1 MTPKTRK
8 KAPKKRLADVSAKE
22 DEQMRKMNLLLSVS
36 RELAGLKTLDDM
48 LHYLVETSA
57 REVDAD
63 RGTLFLNDE
72 EAGELY
78 SRVAQGNIK
87 QEIRILNHSGI
98 AGHAFQ
104 TGESSIVHDAYAD
117 KHFDSS
123 IDSQSGYL
131 TKSVLCVPIRTF
143 PGEVIGAL
151 QILNKHRG
159 RFTKK
164 DLRVVEAIT
173 EQAALALKTTQQLEK
188 MRISHE
194 KEMKFLDVVS
204 EMTSEINLKVLLH
217 RVMGEATRMLKAER
231 STLFLNDKKTG
242 QLWSEVGEGLSASE
256 IRLPNNMGIAGA
268 VFTTGATINIPHA
281 YADMRFNPSFD
292 KETKFFTRSIICVPV
307 INKSGEVIGVT
318 QVLNKQGGPFTA
330 EDESRLKA
338 FTSQISIG
346 LENARLFNDIQNI
359 KNYNE
364 SILESMSNGVVT
376 LNEEGVIITCNS
388 AGLKIMNVSSQQVIG
403 SKIEE
408 FFSDDNQWILE
419 KLEMVHEHRQV
430 DIVMDAEMSFNGET
444 LSVNLTLLPL
454 MNTEHQTLG
463 TMILIEDISSEK
475 RMRSTMS
482 RYIDPGVA
490 DQLLNSDSNILG
502 GANTRATILFSDI
515 RGFTTL
521 TEELGAQGTVTMLN
535 EYFTLMMECIS
546 KEGGMLDKFI
556 GDAIMAA
563 FGIPVPHEDDEDR
576 AVRAAI
582 DMIRELFAWN
592 KNRLANGQKAIDI
605 GLGLNTDTIVSGNI
619 GSPKRMDYTMIGD
632 GVNLAARL
640 ESACK
645 QYSARIIISA
655 NTYVKLRGTYRIRY
669 IDDVIVKG
677 KTEPVGIYEVLDY
690 HDDKTF
696 PDLMEV
702 VNYFNEGRKNYRVG
716 NWGKAVGHFQRA
728 LTHHP
733 EDQLS
738 KTYIERCE
746 ILKINPPAEWDGV
759 WKMTS
764 K

>member
-1 MTPKTRK
+1 MAPKTKRK
-8 KAPKKRLADVSAKE
+8 PSPKKPSGVTAKE
-22 DEQMRKMNLLLSVS
+22 NGAIGQMKLLLSVS
-36 RELAGLKTLDDM
+36 RELARLKTLDDM
-48 LHYLVETSA
+48 LHYLVHISA
-57 REVDAD
+57 QEVGGD
-63 RGTLFLNDE
+63 RGTLFLNDSE
-72 EAGELY
+72 TGELY

-98 AGHAFQ
+98 AGHVFQ
-104 TGESSIVHDAYAD
+104 NGQGVIVHDAYANEY
-117 KHFDSS
+117 FDSS

-131 TKSVLCVPIRTF
+131 TKNVLCVPIRTVD
-143 PGEVIGAL
+143 GEVIGAL
-151 QILNKHRG
+151 QVLNKLKG
-159 RFTKK
+159 RFTQK
-164 DLRVVEAIT
+164 DLQLAEAIT
-173 EQAALALKTTQQLEK
+173 EQAALALKTTQQLEI
-188 MRISHE
+188 MRVSHE

-204 EMTSEINLKVLLH
+204 EMTSEINLKVLLQ

-242 QLWSEVGEGLSASE
+242 QLWSEVGEGLNASE
-256 IRLPNNMGIAGA
+256 IRFPNNMGIAGT
-268 VFTTGATINIPHA
+268 VFTTGQTINIPHA
-281 YADMRFNPSFD
+281 YADLRFNPSFD
-292 KETKFFTRSIICVPV
+292 KQTGFFTRSILCVPV

-318 QVLNKQGGPFTA
+318 QVLNKLGGPFST

-346 LENARLFNDIQNI
+346 LENARLFNDIINI

-376 LNEEGVIITCNS
+376 LDEEGMIVTCNS
-388 AGLKIMNVSSQQVIG
+388 AGLKIMDVASNQVIG
-403 SKIEE
+403 NKIED
-408 FFSDDNQWILE
+408 FFGEENRWILE
-419 KLEMVHEHRQV
+419 KLETVHEHRQV
-430 DIVMDAEMSFNGET
+430 DIIMDAEMSFSGAT

-454 MNTEHQTLG
+454 INTETQILG
-463 TMILIEDISSEK
+463 TMILMEDISNEK
-475 RMRSTMS
+475 RMKSTMS

-490 DQLLNSDSNILG
+490 DQLLTGGNDILG
-502 GANTRATILFSDI
+502 GINTQATILFSDI

-521 TEELGAQGTVTMLN
+521 TEELGAQGTVAMLN
-535 EYFTLMMECIS
+535 EYFTLMVECIS

-576 AVRAAI
+576 AVNAAI
-582 DMIRELFAWN
+582 HMIRELFAWN
-592 KNRLANGQKAIDI
+592 ERRMAHGQKPIDI

-645 QYSARIIISA
+645 QYSARILISA
-655 NTYVKLRGTYRIRY
+655 NTYARLRGTYRIRD
-669 IDDVIVKG
+669 IDDVMVKG
-677 KTEPVGIYEVLDY
+677 KTEAVRIYEVLDY
-690 HDDKTF
+690 HDEITF
-696 PDLMEV
+696 PDVMEV
-702 VNYFNEGRKNYRVG
+702 VNYFNEGRKNYRSG
-716 NWGKAVGHFQRA
+716 NWDKAIGHFERA

-738 KTYIERCE
+738 KTYIERCDR
-746 ILKINPPAEWDGV
+746 LKADPPSDWDGV